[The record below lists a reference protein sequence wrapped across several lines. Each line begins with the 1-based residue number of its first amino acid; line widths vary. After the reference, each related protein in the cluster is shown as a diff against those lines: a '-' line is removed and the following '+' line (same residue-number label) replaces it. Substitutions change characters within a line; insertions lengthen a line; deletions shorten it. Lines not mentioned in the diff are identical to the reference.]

1 MASKDTRDP
10 GDDAKLLRRVLI
22 GVLAAA
28 TIFIAIFGFRA
39 VASFVYWQDAAHQFQ
54 PISGWM
60 TPRYVAKSWQVP
72 PEVVSGALGLEMSG
86 GAGRSPLEQIA
97 EARGV
102 DVAAVIES
110 LDAAIA
116 AHRAT
121 RP

>member
-1 MASKDTRDP
+1 MASKDIRDP

-28 TIFIAIFGFRA
+28 TIFIAIFSVRA
-39 VASFVYWQDAAHQFQ
+39 VASFIYWQDAAHQFQ
-54 PISGWM
+54 PIAGWM

-86 GAGRSPLEQIA
+86 GAGRASLEQVA
-97 EARGV
+97 EARGE